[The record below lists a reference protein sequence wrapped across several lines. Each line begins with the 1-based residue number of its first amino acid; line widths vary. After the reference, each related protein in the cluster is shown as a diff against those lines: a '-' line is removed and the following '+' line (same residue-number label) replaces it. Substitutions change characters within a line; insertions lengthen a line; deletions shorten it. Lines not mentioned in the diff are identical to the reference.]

1 MLSFHVLFG
10 LTFSLALPVSPASP
24 LPADDAKFELKEKIV
39 YSKVGDRELLLDAYL
54 PTDDGPHPAV
64 LVVHGGAWKSGNR
77 RQLASYATS
86 LAKKKIVCFAIDY
99 RLAPE
104 HKFPSQ
110 IDDCREAVK
119 WVRKN
124 AADYKVD
131 SAKLGAIGYSA
142 GGHLVCLL
150 GTTGEAPSE
159 ANGHV
164 DTRLQAIA
172 AGGAPTDFRAFP
184 DDGKWASYWMGGD
197 LKTVPEKFHAASAP
211 AFADENDP
219 PVFFF
224 NGTADELVPVKW
236 SMSCHDALKEKGVK
250 VEMHQ
255 IEGAGHIQ
263 AAMNQDA
270 LQKAYD
276 FLHRE
281 LQQKNEQQGKGEAKK

>member
-1 MLSFHVLFG
+1 MLLLPVLFG
-10 LTFSLALPVSPASP
+10 LTCLLTMPDNPLSPSLEEDS
-24 LPADDAKFELKEKIV
+24 KFELKEKIV

-54 PTDDGPHPAV
+54 PTAEGPHPAV

-77 RQLASYATS
+77 KQLASYASS

-104 HKFPSQ
+104 HKFPAQ
-110 IDDCREAVK
+110 IDDCREAVR

-124 AADYKVD
+124 AAEYNVD
-131 SAKLGAIGYSA
+131 SARLGAIGYSA

-164 DTRLQAIA
+164 DTRLQAVA
-172 AGGAPTDFRAFP
+172 AGGAPTDFRTFP
-184 DDGKWASYWMGGD
+184 DDGKWAAYWMGGD

-211 AFADENDP
+211 AFADEKDP
-219 PVFFF
+219 PIFFF
-224 NGTADELVPVKW
+224 NGTADELVPIKW

-263 AAMNQDA
+263 AAMNPDA
-270 LQKAYD
+270 LKKAFD
-276 FLHRE
+276 FLHVE
-281 LQQKNEQQGKGEAKK
+281 LQQKKGQGKEEATE